1 MARHSEKSC
10 SRAAVRFGHLAVLLG
25 GLAGLA
31 CERSDLKNGLS
42 PVAAGGG
49 GGTGVGGASTV
60 LSACQGPIEPGPS
73 PIRRLTRFEYD
84 RTVADLL
91 HDTSQPGRQFPPEE
105 LGNGF
110 GNDATALSAS
120 LLLVERYYEAA
131 DQLALAALAPDKFQA
146 FVGCPVTATAD
157 EMTCASQFLDSFG
170 GRAFRRPVSSE
181 QRDRLLAFY
190 AASRAERTFAEAI
203 RDLVA
208 VMLQSPQFLY
218 RVEVDGVPPAGS
230 AVATLS
236 PFELASRLSYLF
248 WGSMPDPTLFEAA
261 NAGRLSTAAEVREQA
276 LRLLADDRARP
287 IVRQFHGSL
296 FGLSGLDY
304 LSKSVEAFPQFTPD
318 LGPLFRR
325 ETEMFLDN
333 AIWQGDSK
341 FETLL
346 TGSYTFV
353 NARLAAFYGL
363 NGPVGEAFER
373 VDLDPTRRAGFL
385 TQAGPMAA
393 LTPGTATNPVIRGA
407 YIRSRLFCDPPPDP
421 PPTLMVMEPEPD
433 LTLTTRERFVAHRQD
448 PTCIGCHNL
457 MDPIGFPLEHLDG
470 LGLWRDVDNGKP
482 IDASGDLPGTD
493 VAGPLNGPVE
503 LARRIASSAQARN
516 CYAGHWMSFGYGRG
530 FTEQDA
536 CTRARVESLFA
547 DSGGNIR
554 ELLASLTQTDAF
566 LYRTLEAP

>member
-1 MARHSEKSC
+1 MAGDPDKGGGT
-10 SRAAVRFGHLAVLLG
+10 RAALRFGPLAVMLG

-31 CERSDLKNGLS
+31 CDGSSSNTT
-42 PVAAGGG
+42 PFAQAAGGAG
-49 GGTGVGGASTV
+49 AGGASTS
-60 LSACQGPIEPGPS
+60 LTSCQGPIQPGPS

-84 RTVADLL
+84 RTVSDLL
-91 HDTSQPGRQFPPEE
+91 QDTSQPGRQFPPEE

-131 DQLALAALAPDKFQA
+131 GELALAALAPEKFQS
-146 FVGCPVTATAD
+146 FVGCAATGAAD

-170 GRAFRRPVSSE
+170 SRAFRKPVPSE

-190 AASRAERTFAEAI
+190 ATSRAERAFAEAI
-203 RDLVA
+203 GDLVA

-218 RVEVDGVPPAGS
+218 RVELDGVPQAGS

-248 WGSMPDPTLFEAA
+248 LGSMPDPTLFEAA
-261 NAGRLSTAAEVREQA
+261 KQGKLSSAAEVREQA
-276 LRLLADDRARP
+276 LRLLTDDRARQ

-304 LSKSVEAFPQFTPD
+304 LNKSVESFPQFTPD

-325 ETEMFLDN
+325 ETETFLDH

-346 TGSYTFV
+346 TANYTFV

-363 NGPVGEAFER
+363 SGPVGDAFER

-393 LTPGTATNPVIRGA
+393 LTPGMATNPVIRGA

-421 PPTLMVMEPEPD
+421 PPTLMVKEPEPD
-433 LTLTTRERFVAHRQD
+433 TTLTTRERFVAHRQD
-448 PTCIGCHNL
+448 PTCLGCHNL
-457 MDPIGFPLEHLDG
+457 MDPIGFPLENLDG
-470 LGLWRDVDNGKP
+470 LGLWRDLDNGKP
-482 IDASGDLPGTD
+482 VDASGDVPGTD

-503 LARRIASSAQARN
+503 LVKRIASSAQARN

-536 CTRARVESLFA
+536 CTRSRVESLFA
-547 DSGGNIR
+547 ESGGNVR

-566 LYRTLEAP
+566 LYRTVEAP